1 MQHSNLKEWH
11 VCCPR
16 MYQLHQDQRFTEPG
30 CLGKNWNQHTEY
42 ITKVCWISSGW
53 GRSCHLKFLSRGP
66 WILSGAWDFIGKQ
79 GLPREH
85 TQDLIILNL
94 KLHGSGQLITAAYE
108 TVKAIPKLIVE
119 KTQLS
124 AKKKKKKTLS
134 HFTACRSLMEEGTAL
149 SSDEY
154 ASAVGNVLPFCWL
167 QGAICGDTFYLFA
180 DLFSADVES
189 SPSLLQNELIDLQ
202 CNSELKTKFR
212 EAQGEGRHDW
222 TISEWITSILSR
234 AVHSVQSGS
243 VPFWKH
249 TSMLGT
255 FLSCGLLNN
264 SKCKC
269 RSRFSEPIFME
280 NVAKYKWLHLLAQC
294 NISIQDEKSVC

>member
-124 AKKKKKKTLS
+124 AKKKNKNPSVISQHADLLWRRAQRSAAMNMPLLLEMYCRFAGCKVLYAVTLS
-134 HFTACRSLMEEGTAL
+134 ICLQTSSQLMWRVPQACCRTNLLTC
-149 SSDEY
+149 
-154 ASAVGNVLPFCWL
+154 SAIV
-167 QGAICGDTFYLFA
+167 
-180 DLFSADVES
+180 S
-189 SPSLLQNELIDLQ
+189 
-202 CNSELKTKFR
+202 
-212 EAQGEGRHDW
+212 
-222 TISEWITSILSR
+222 
-234 AVHSVQSGS
+234 
-243 VPFWKH
+243 
-249 TSMLGT
+249 
-255 FLSCGLLNN
+255 
-264 SKCKC
+264 
-269 RSRFSEPIFME
+269 
-280 NVAKYKWLHLLAQC
+280 
-294 NISIQDEKSVC
+294 